1 MAGDFLAGN
10 CSQEHTYIQR
20 LQDFLFDA
28 HLTCDLP
35 AYKRRIDEVATLYLV
50 V

>member
-10 CSQEHTYIQR
+10 CNQEHTCTQK

-35 AYKRRIDEVATLYLV
+35 EYKCRIDEVATLYWV